1 MYKMIY
7 SYLNETREVAMKQF
21 SSSVVRDT
29 WAKIKELA
37 TKEPVLIFQRYE
49 KDDLVLLSKKQY
61 DELKEGK

>member
-1 MYKMIY
+1 MMY
-7 SYLNETREVAMKQF
+7 SYLNETSEVAMKQF
-21 SSSVVRDT
+21 CSSVVRET

>member
-1 MYKMIY
+1 
-7 SYLNETREVAMKQF
+7 MKQF
-21 SSSVVRDT
+21 SSSVVRET

-61 DELKEGK
+61 DEMKDNKK